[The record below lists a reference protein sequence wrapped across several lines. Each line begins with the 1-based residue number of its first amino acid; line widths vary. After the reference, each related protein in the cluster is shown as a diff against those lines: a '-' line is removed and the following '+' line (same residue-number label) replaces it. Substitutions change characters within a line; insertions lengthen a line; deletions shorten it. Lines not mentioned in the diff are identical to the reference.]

1 MVACSSWFLLSSVG
15 ELAHQTGLDG
25 RTLEVMC
32 CRDTPLVPPGG
43 RGCLVQGFTPGVD
56 HTRSVGGRG
65 HVLQGLSV
73 VHSSG
78 RGYLVQGFTTDGRSR
93 W

>member
-65 HVLQGLSV
+65 HVLQGLSLG
-73 VHSSG
+73 SF
-78 RGYLVQGFTTDGRSR
+78 RGQRLLGPGIQSLQV
-93 W
+93 